1 MGKTDTVTRQ
11 YVKENQVFADA
22 FNYLIYGGQEIIQP
36 GSLHRMDSV
45 AAEVPYGSDG
55 AQLPVQKIRDGLKYL
70 TAMMDEH
77 TAYVILGIE
86 NQDSVHYAMPVKNMI
101 YDALTYAEQVRKA
114 AVSHKRA
121 KDYKDHSPG
130 EYLSG
135 FYKDDRLVPVITLVL
150 FFSAEKWDGPM
161 SLHEMLEVKDERI
174 LSLVENYRI
183 HLIAPAYLNEDE
195 LAKFH
200 SSLREVLS
208 FIRCS
213 TDKQQLIKLVKNN
226 KRFTALDRNAA
237 MVINACTNAE
247 FKIDS
252 KSEVVD
258 VCKAI
263 AEIRDEGHTEGFVE
277 GRAEG
282 ALEANKETALRML
295 KEGSFSYGM
304 ISAMTSLPLEEVE
317 RLAGNSTDFS
327 GEQAVQ

>member
-1 MGKTDTVTRQ
+1 MP
-11 YVKENQVFADA
+11 
-22 FNYLIYGGQEIIQP
+22 GQ
-36 GSLHRMDSV
+36 
-45 AAEVPYGSDG
+45 SD
-55 AQLPVQKIRDGLKYL
+55 
-70 TAMMDEH
+70 E
-77 TAYVILGIE
+77 
-86 NQDSVHYAMPVKNMI
+86 
-101 YDALTYAEQVRKA
+101 
-114 AVSHKRA
+114 
-121 KDYKDHSPG
+121 
-130 EYLSG
+130 
-135 FYKDDRLVPVITLVL
+135 DD
-150 FFSAEKWDGPM
+150 
-161 SLHEMLEVKDERI
+161 
-174 LSLVENYRI
+174 
-183 HLIAPAYLNEDE
+183 

>member
-1 MGKTDTVTRQ
+1 
-11 YVKENQVFADA
+11 
-22 FNYLIYGGQEIIQP
+22 
-36 GSLHRMDSV
+36 
-45 AAEVPYGSDG
+45 
-55 AQLPVQKIRDGLKYL
+55 
-70 TAMMDEH
+70 
-77 TAYVILGIE
+77 
-86 NQDSVHYAMPVKNMI
+86 
-101 YDALTYAEQVRKA
+101 
-114 AVSHKRA
+114 
-121 KDYKDHSPG
+121 
-130 EYLSG
+130 
-135 FYKDDRLVPVITLVL
+135 
-150 FFSAEKWDGPM
+150 M
-161 SLHEMLEVKDERI
+161 SLHEMLEVEDERI

-213 TDKQQLIKLVKNN
+213 TDKQQLKKLVKNN

-258 VCKAI
+258 MCKAI
-263 AEIRDEGHTEGFVE
+263 AEIRDEGRAEGHK
-277 GRAEG
+277 EG

-317 RLAGNSTDFS
+317 RLAGNNTDFS
-327 GEQAVQ
+327 GDHAVQ